1 MELVKIAS
9 IAMEKCADAMARA
22 YQRGDI
28 TFGTYNDALNFN
40 EKVRALPPRNSG
52 NMGMLGKAPFAGGSE
67 GTVTL
72 GVMRGHGLG
81 VRKQFIEPEFGSK
94 KEKMYYNK
102 LRTRTVKA
110 RFEHMQGM
118 PELYPKMHRYVPG
131 KDPRY
136 GAIDMEYIVGPKL
149 DDTSANNKQVAL
161 ERIDRRM
168 NHYGYEKQHGN
179 IHTTYYNKHRDLVIG
194 DIHDE
199 NIKID
204 VGKMDTKI
212 IDPMVYRGADA
223 NFPKHVDIYD
233 VKDKVPSMDYGMPG
247 DNPNFGAVKGDGLP
261 MYPKNHAPILPVLI
275 KEQKSIPTRKLD
287 VLQNVKNRLGRGGIK
302 VVKYVR
308 NMIR

>member
-28 TFGTYNDALNFN
+28 NFGTYNDALNFN
-40 EKVRALPPRNSG
+40 EKVRALPPRSSG
-52 NMGMLGKAPFAGGSE
+52 NMGMLGKAPFAGGAE

-81 VRKQFIEPEFGSK
+81 VRKQFTEPKFRSE
-94 KEKMYYNK
+94 KERYYNK

-136 GAIDMEYIVGPKL
+136 GAIDMEYIVGPTL
-149 DDTSANNKQVAL
+149 EYSPAHSRRVAL
-161 ERIDRRM
+161 EKIDRRM
-168 NHYGYEKQHGN
+168 NRYGYEKQHGN
-179 IHTTYYNKHRDLVIG
+179 LKTTYYNKHRDLVIG
-194 DIHDE
+194 DLHGE

-204 VGKMDTKI
+204 VGKMEPKI
-212 IDPMVYRGADA
+212 IDPMVYRGTDP
-223 NFPKHVDIYD
+223 NFPKHVDIYG
-233 VKDKVPSMDYGMPG
+233 VKAKVPSMDYGMPG

-261 MYPKNHAPILPVLI
+261 RYPKNPAPMLPALI
-275 KEQKSIPTRKLD
+275 NEQKGIPTSKLD
-287 VLQNVKNRLGRGGIK
+287 VLQNVKNRLGGGGIK
-302 VVKYVR
+302 VVRYVR